1 MDRVPNGSIKRVKST
16 RDKELKRNKK
26 LSKSFRKSLHGSTLS
41 LQDVGGMNRGARKSN
56 FERTYSF
63 RAGGSLRASFRRKVK
78 QRPRL
83 EDLTK
88 ATAAAFEGPEIQLM
102 LPETT
107 PEQEDELQV
116 IPEVKVK
123 RNSFIRR
130 SFSLRRSRS
139 RSRSSSP
146 NPPIPTESVL
156 EGKPMHTLDVEKEK
170 LETSKLATLSKHHL
184 ESLELGTSNFE
195 TCLAIDS
202 YKKNSTTFKVPNS
215 IQVRSVSPMELQPRR
230 DRLFPPPKVAPK
242 LHRMHSPLETHS
254 TDYNLPRQRSSTM
267 SITGTDINDAA
278 KRVFPN
284 NGRPASVVVMEHHQ
298 DWVPVPSLTP
308 RPNSRASLRSLQSS
322 SSLMNS
328 QQSSSELYTG
338 SKQNGGVIQTRPKPR
353 RPAPPKPTRTDSIKK
368 QHCNGRIPQAVSN
381 SSSSSSGPPL
391 PPPRSDSLIKNGD
404 ENNSPPTSGRQSLYA
419 NDPPALS
426 NTLAMNSLHA
436 SPPLKQMDERGA
448 TTFAAV
454 VPTNTLSMATPL
466 GVTLQHVQGSQPK
479 PRDPLLK
486 QGSLYVSPRKI
497 NANHLKAPHA
507 NGYDDLES
515 GSKLRA
521 SQILRAGGVSDGDLS
536 RSHDDLLAAIRKG
549 LQLKKVEKEEK
560 EKQRASDSMPWDV
573 AAILERRLAIESDSE
588 QSGNEIDDGEWE
600 D

>member
-1 MDRVPNGSIKRVKST
+1 
-16 RDKELKRNKK
+16 
-26 LSKSFRKSLHGSTLS
+26 
-41 LQDVGGMNRGARKSN
+41 
-56 FERTYSF
+56 
-63 RAGGSLRASFRRKVK
+63 
-78 QRPRL
+78 
-83 EDLTK
+83 
-88 ATAAAFEGPEIQLM
+88 
-102 LPETT
+102 
-107 PEQEDELQV
+107 
-116 IPEVKVK
+116 
-123 RNSFIRR
+123 
-130 SFSLRRSRS
+130 
-139 RSRSSSP
+139 
-146 NPPIPTESVL
+146 
-156 EGKPMHTLDVEKEK
+156 
-170 LETSKLATLSKHHL
+170 
-184 ESLELGTSNFE
+184 
-195 TCLAIDS
+195 
-202 YKKNSTTFKVPNS
+202 
-215 IQVRSVSPMELQPRR
+215 
-230 DRLFPPPKVAPK
+230 
-242 LHRMHSPLETHS
+242 
-254 TDYNLPRQRSSTM
+254 
-267 SITGTDINDAA
+267 
-278 KRVFPN
+278 
-284 NGRPASVVVMEHHQ
+284 
-298 DWVPVPSLTP
+298 
-308 RPNSRASLRSLQSS
+308 
-322 SSLMNS
+322 MNS

-381 SSSSSSGPPL
+381 SSPSPNGPPL

-419 NDPPALS
+419 NNPPALS

-454 VPTNTLSMATPL
+454 VPTNTLSVATPL
-466 GVTLQHVQGSQPK
+466 GVTSQHVQGSQPK

-497 NANHLKAPHA
+497 NASHLKVPLA

-588 QSGNEIDDGEWE
+588 QSDNEVDEGEWE